1 MIFLWMVIGAVL
13 GGLVSSASL
22 AGIAGGAAV
31 GLLWGRQM
39 ELSRELGR
47 IRQQLTAAKPAQ
59 PVPAAQSEQAP
70 AERPWMTAQEA
81 REALHEPVPPVA
93 PPVAAVSR
101 PPVQDV
107 EVPPPVPS
115 LEPAPRPIAPP
126 TPAMPR
132 QPSGF
137 DRLMQ
142 RVWGWFTEGN
152 VPVKIGMLVLF
163 AGVAALL
170 KYASD
175 AGMLHVPVALR
186 VSMVALAATGGLF
199 FGWHKRE
206 SRRVFALSLQG
217 GSIGVLVMTV
227 FAAFRLYDLL
237 PASAAFGVLVVLVAG
252 IGVLAVMQDAL
263 ALAVLGLIAGFAAP
277 ILVSTGNGSH
287 VALFSYYAVLN
298 LAILGIAWKR
308 SWRVLNLLGFI
319 ATFAVGSAWGVLRY
333 DHSLFAST
341 EPFLIL
347 NFLFYLFIPWLH
359 VVRAPVD
366 RRLVIDGCLMFG
378 NPLISLLLQGA
389 LLKWD
394 GQALA
399 ISTLVAASVYVGV
412 AYLSRHQPGMRLIR
426 DTWAILA
433 VALATLTVPLALSAD
448 VTGSIFALEG
458 AGLIWLGLRQQ
469 RWLATWSG
477 IALQVFAACALL
489 VDRGMHGGVHVA
501 WPVLNRECISALML
515 VIAGFASAGLFARL
529 GNGRVL
535 HRVLSV
541 VLYAWGMLWWVVAC
555 AEEISNFVP
564 DANMFAAWFAWL
576 AVTAWGAA
584 EASMYRSSQELGF
597 ALRWTPVAFMA
608 CMLVLVALVVGNHQ
622 QPWHGWNLLAVI
634 AAAVLGWRTLLCVRS
649 ADWAGPAAQ
658 WMWLWRWFLL
668 AGFGV
673 AVALDRLRWLSGSW
687 VAALSLTSLLLAFVA
702 AHWRPRLIAPP
713 MTQSLSRWL
722 PPLKYSLLIALGLA
736 GVFALFMDGDA
747 APLCYVPLLN
757 PVELLLLAIA
767 AMFAAWITDPSLPAV
782 LRHAR
787 GPVLGSI
794 VLALVTSFT
803 LRAVHQLGGVAWN
816 ADLADSSLAQMS
828 LTVVWS
834 VLGLFAW
841 VWGSRRGHRLFWLA
855 GAIIMGVVLA
865 KLILVDRRQLGNL
878 FGIGSFIAFGLL
890 CSVIGYLAPAP
901 PRRSSSMEETGHAP

>member
-1 MIFLWMVIGAVL
+1 MILLWMVIGAVL

-22 AGIAGGAAV
+22 AGIVGGAAV

-39 ELSRELGR
+39 ELSHELDR
-47 IRQQLTAAKPAQ
+47 IRKQLTATKPAQ
-59 PVPAAQSEQAP
+59 APTPEQA
-70 AERPWMTAQEA
+70 ATERPWMTAQEA
-81 REALHEPVPPVA
+81 RETLREPSPPVA
-93 PPVAAVSR
+93 PPVAAVS
-101 PPVQDV
+101 PAPVAR
-107 EVPPPVPS
+107 EETPPPVPVAA
-115 LEPAPRPIAPP
+115 PAPRPAEPRAPAAP
-126 TPAMPR
+126 S
-132 QPSGF
+132 QPSAF
-137 DRLMQ
+137 DRLLQ

-186 VSMVALAATGGLF
+186 VSMVALAAIGGLF

-237 PASAAFGVLVVLVAG
+237 PAGAAFAVLVVLVAG

-378 NPLISLLLQGA
+378 NPLVSLLLQGA
-389 LLKWD
+389 LLEWD
-394 GQALA
+394 GKALA
-399 ISTLVAASVYVGV
+399 VSTLVAAAIYVAV
-412 AYLSRHQPGMRLIR
+412 AYLSRRQPGMRLIR

-469 RWLATWSG
+469 RQFATWSG
-477 IALQVFAACALL
+477 VALQVFAACALL
-489 VDRGMHGGVHVA
+489 IDRGMHGGVHVA

-541 VLYAWGMLWWVVAC
+541 VLYAWGVLWWVTAS
-555 AEEISNFVP
+555 AQEISSFVP
-564 DANMFAAWFAWL
+564 EANMSAAWFAWL
-576 AVTAWGAA
+576 AVTAWGTA
-584 EASMYRSSQELGF
+584 EASRYRPSQELGF
-597 ALRWTPVAFMA
+597 ALRWSPVALMA
-608 CMLVLVALVVGNHQ
+608 CVLVLVVLMAASHE
-622 QPWHGWNLLAVI
+622 QPWRGWNLLAVI
-634 AAAVLGWRTLLCVRS
+634 AAAVLGWRTLLCLRS
-649 ADWAGPAAQ
+649 TEWAGAAAQ
-658 WMWLWRWFLL
+658 WTWLWRWVLL

-687 VAALSLTSLLLAFVA
+687 VAVLSLVPLLLAFA
-702 AHWRPRLIAPP
+702 LAHWRPRLIAPP
-713 MTQSLSRWL
+713 MMESLSRWL

-736 GVFALFMDGDA
+736 GVVALFMDGDA
-747 APLCYVPLLN
+747 APLRYVPLLN
-757 PVELLLLAIA
+757 PVELLLLATA
-767 AMFAAWITDPSLPAV
+767 AMIAAWITDPSLPPV

-794 VLALVTSFT
+794 VLALATSIT
-803 LRAVHQLGGVAWN
+803 LRAVHQLGGVAWG